1 MAMTFVYLFNFCCQL
16 LLFIGA
22 ESAFDPVVCQPDDA
36 LFDDHAV
43 AGSSDYSSS
52 TATSSGMLANYS

>member
-16 LLFIGA
+16 LIGA